1 MILMQIGWSR
11 YSKQNFSS
19 IHHLLG
25 TVNGIVSG
33 FFLSLTF
40 GVYLTLDSLNNL
52 NGLIVR
58 NNIVSMTCMTAFMVI
73 TFNFTLNFSF
83 LTCKIV
89 GFVGYFFTMAQ
100 FAWMAVLSFDIFW
113 TFKKVR
119 LPEEKRSMKK
129 MMYLVYSLLGWGW
142 AALLT
147 LALLLADIFVD
158 EKLVCECKE

>member
-1 MILMQIGWSR
+1 MILMQIGKSR

-25 TVNGIVSG
+25 TVNGIVSS

-100 FAWMAVLSFDIFW
+100 FAWMAVLGFDIFW

-119 LPEEKRSMKK
+119 LPEERGSQKK
-129 MMYLVYSLLGWGW
+129 ILVYSLLAWGW

-147 LALLLADIFVD
+147 LVLVLADIFMD
-158 EKLVCECKE
+158 DKLVSGC